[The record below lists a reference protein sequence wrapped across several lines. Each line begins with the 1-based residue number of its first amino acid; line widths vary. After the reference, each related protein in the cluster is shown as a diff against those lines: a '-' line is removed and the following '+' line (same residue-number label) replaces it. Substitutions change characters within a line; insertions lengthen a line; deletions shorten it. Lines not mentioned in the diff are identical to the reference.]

1 MTMQYGD
8 LIQFE
13 PIESVI
19 QLLDANR
26 PDEAKKLVS
35 TYVISDDMAERIAM
49 QMIPQLSFDEAV
61 DHKGVLVVGNYG
73 TGKSH
78 LMSVLSLVAED
89 ADYVSMIRH
98 PKVAEAASAI
108 AGKFKVHRIEIS
120 SQMSLRDIIT
130 QQLEVFLDKQ
140 GVSFSFPAADK
151 VINNKAAFEEMMAA
165 FADVHPNHGV
175 LLVVD
180 EFLEYLRSRK
190 DHDLVLDLSFLREIG
205 EVAKHLRFRFVAG
218 VQEAIFDSSRFQHV
232 ADSLRRVKDR
242 FTQVLLA
249 RQDVSFVV
257 AERLLKKTA
266 DQQDKIRSYLT
277 PFAKFYGSMN
287 ERMDEYVRLFPVHP
301 DYIGTFERL
310 VFTEKRGALVTLRD
324 QIQAILKD
332 QVPDDRPGLIGYDK
346 FWETVTSNSVLR
358 ADPNIGPVL
367 KVSEVLSERV
377 SKAFTRPAYK
387 PMALRIID
395 GLSVHRLTTG
405 GDIYVPV
412 GPTAEELRDTL
423 CLFQPGIEDMG
434 GEPEADLLSL
444 VQTVLRETLKT
455 VNGQF
460 ISKAADT
467 EQYYLDLKKDV
478 DYDAQIE
485 KRAEALSDDALDRAY
500 YSAIRQLME
509 RTDDTAYVTGHQI
522 WQYQIEWQERRVE
535 RSGYLFFG
543 APNDRP
549 TAQPERDFY
558 IYFIQP
564 FEPPRFR
571 DDTKGDEVFFRLK
584 GLDEAIKRHLS
595 YYAAAQELA
604 STSSG
609 GAKTVYLDKAKD
621 ALRDMSKWLQEK
633 QMAAYEV
640 TYQGKSKTLQE
651 WTKGVSLRDKARLG
665 PDERINFRDV
675 VNVISGLALSNQF
688 AEVAPEYPTF
698 SALVT
703 EANRK
708 QLIGNALRA
717 LAGGNRTKDAVV
729 ILDGLEMLDGD
740 RIDPT
745 HSRYAQEVL
754 ARLKSKGHGQVL
766 NRSELVNGEAE
777 VEYFAPIKFRL
788 EPDLLVAVLGGLVYA
803 GDIVLAVTGD
813 KIDSGKITLLA
824 ERPLDE
830 LRQFKHVEAPKEINV
845 AVLRSLFEMLGLP
858 PGLAQQ
864 ATQGSDEPVKLLQE
878 EVGKLTRRVLS
889 GATDMAGRLSF
900 WGQPLLREEEI
911 RDWRT
916 KLDALKAFSE
926 SLAPYNTVGKL
937 KNLRVGSDDI
947 SSQKKNLEVLQA
959 VEGMLELVAELGT
972 TASYLSQAEMVLPA
986 DHAWVRQAQDAR
998 KQVLDKLAADRTA
1011 QHAAEYRQTLAKLKK
1026 DYITAYV
1033 GLHSKARLGVTE
1045 EKTKSALRK
1054 DPRLISMRAL
1064 AGISLMPTS
1073 QLTSFEEKLDKLKS
1087 CASLVDSEL
1096 SASPIC
1102 PHCGFRPANEQGDLL
1117 PASNVLSQLD
1127 DELDRLVA
1135 GWTQTLLDNL
1145 DDPII
1150 QENFDLLKPAA
1161 RSLVD
1166 GFISSKSLPDT
1177 VTPEFVAAVQEAL
1190 SGLEK
1195 INVSSADIRQALLQG
1210 GSPATP
1216 EDLRKRFESFLN
1228 ERCKGKDTTKLRFVV
1243 E

>member
-332 QVPDDRPGLIGYDK
+332 HVPEDRPGLIGYDK

-377 SKAFTRPAYK
+377 SKAFTRPTYK

-467 EQYYLDLKKDV
+467 EQYFLDLKKDV

-485 KRAEALSDDALDRAY
+485 KRADALSDDALDRAY

-522 WQYQIEWQERRVE
+522 WEYQIEWQERRVE
-535 RSGYLFFG
+535 RGGYLFFG

-571 DDTKGDEVFFRLK
+571 DDNKGDEVFFRLK

-595 YYAAAQELA
+595 FYAAAQELA
-604 STSSG
+604 STASG

-675 VNVISGLALSNQF
+675 VNVIAGLALNNQF

-745 HSRYAQEVL
+745 QSRYAQEVL
-754 ARLKSKGHGQVL
+754 TRLKSKGHGQVL

-777 VEYFAPIKFRL
+777 VEYFSPIKFRL

-858 PGLAQQ
+858 SGLAQQ

-889 GATDMAGRLSF
+889 AATDMSGRLSF

-916 KLDALKAFSE
+916 KLDALRTFSE

-937 KNLRVGSDDI
+937 KNLRIGSDDI
-947 SSQKKNLEVLQA
+947 AAQKKNLEVLQA

-972 TASYLSQAEMVLPA
+972 TASYLSQAEMVLPS
-986 DHAWVRQAQDAR
+986 DHPWVRHAQDIR
-998 KQVLDKLAADRTA
+998 KQVLDKLAADTTA
-1011 QHAAEYRQTLAKLKK
+1011 QHATDYRQTLAKLKK
-1026 DYITAYV
+1026 DYITAYA

-1054 DPRLISMRAL
+1054 DPRLIAMRAL

-1073 QLTSFEEKLDKLKS
+1073 QLTSFEEKMDKLKS
-1087 CASLVDSEL
+1087 CASLVESEL
-1096 SASPIC
+1096 SASPVC

-1117 PASNVLSQLD
+1117 PASNVLKQLD
-1127 DELDRLVA
+1127 DELDRLID

-1161 RSLVD
+1161 RSLID
-1166 GFISSKSLPDT
+1166 AFISSKSLADP
-1177 VTPEFVAAVQEAL
+1177 VTPDFVAAVQEAL

-1195 INVSSADIRQALLQG
+1195 ISISSADIRQALLQG

-1228 ERCKGKDTTKLRFVV
+1228 DRCKGKDNTTLRFVV